1 MIAKNC
7 QFGVIFGGQQ
17 FILLAMVDEHRNGH
31 LVHQMRCSNILQA
44 IPAAGS
50 SLPGAF
56 QITIAALLGPKRAF
70 FDARGITYSLL
81 QIIPEERPPTREAA
95 KKGRSTSESARKGK
109 GRMQPARGSSGT
121 SRVSYC
127 CVWRYYSIR
136 GISDNGL
143 ASYSEL
149 LWLPEIRTFVHEGS
163 KLHSF
168 SI

>member
-1 MIAKNC
+1 MIAKDC
-7 QFGVIFGGQQ
+7 QFGIIFGGQQ
-17 FILLAMVDEHRNGH
+17 FILLAMVDYFRNGH
-31 LVHQMRCSNILQA
+31 IVHQLQCSDILDT
-44 IPAAGS
+44 IPAND
-50 SLPGAF
+50 SLPGGLKV
-56 QITIAALLGPKRAF
+56 TIAALLGLKNSFLNANGM
-70 FDARGITYSLL
+70 AVGIAYV
-81 QIIPEERPPTREAA
+81 IPTERPPTREAA

-149 LWLPEIRTFVHEGS
+149 LWLPEIRTLVHEGS